1 MKIVLDGVFE
11 VGVTPA
17 QAFSFLTDP
26 QRFAPLLPMFRELKD
41 VDADRFLIV
50 LDVGVPQIRGRAEAE
65 VRFVE
70 RIADRKAGI
79 VSTVRHSLGMADSSM
94 SFTLSPSGSGTSIQW
109 SCDSTVRGTLASL
122 ASGLLKPLA
131 KRNIAAMVES
141 VQRELGAK
149 VGTS

>member
-11 VGVTPA
+11 VAVTPA

-41 VDADRFLIV
+41 VDADRFRIV

-65 VRFVE
+65 VKFVE
-70 RIADRKAGI
+70 RVPDRKAGI
-79 VSTVRHSLGMADSSM
+79 VSSLRHALGMADSSM

-109 SCDSTVRGTLASL
+109 SCESIVRGTLASL

-141 VQRELGAK
+141 VQRELGGK
-149 VGTS
+149 GGTS